1 MTLVEL
7 LILLVIAAVCG
18 SIGQGIAGY
27 TIGGWLISIGVG
39 LIGALV
45 GRWLASEF
53 GLSYMLPINI
63 DGESFPIVWAIIGS
77 VIFTGV
83 IGIIT
88 RRK

>member
-18 SIGQGIAGY
+18 SIGQVIAGY

-77 VIFTGV
+77 VIFTFVVGM
-83 IGIIT
+83 IT
-88 RRK
+88 RKK